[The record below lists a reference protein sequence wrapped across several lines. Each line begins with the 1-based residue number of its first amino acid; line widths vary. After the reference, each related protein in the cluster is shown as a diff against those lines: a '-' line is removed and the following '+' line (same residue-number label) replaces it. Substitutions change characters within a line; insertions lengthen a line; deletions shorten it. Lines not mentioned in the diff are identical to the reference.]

1 MTAPD
6 TSGRPDASSRPDV
19 PSLLLAGLL
28 LVMGVTVLVDAA
40 GVEAPPGGGV
50 VGPAAFMWAIGGA
63 LLVLGAVLG
72 LVALRGRADE
82 ELAANPLVA
91 PAPRHD
97 AGSDL
102 AHPEHDGPGPRGD
115 EGAASVRVGEDEPA
129 TAEPRPFLR
138 ARPAVRVAVLLGGLL
153 VHAAIISTAGYIVA
167 AAVLFVTTSLAF
179 GAPRLLP
186 PVLIGT
192 VLAAAIFYA
201 FTLGLGLG
209 LPYLGGG

>member
-1 MTAPD
+1 MTGPD
-6 TSGRPDASSRPDV
+6 AAGRPDARSRPDV
-19 PSLLLAGLL
+19 PSLLLSGLL

-72 LVALRGRADE
+72 LVALKGRPDE
-82 ELAANPLVA
+82 ELAANPLLA
-91 PAPRHD
+91 PAPAAD
-97 AGSDL
+97 AGHEARDVASENS
-102 AHPEHDGPGPRGD
+102 A
-115 EGAASVRVGEDEPA
+115 AASVRVPA
-129 TAEPRPFLR
+129 DDAAPAEPPPLLR
-138 ARPAVRVAVLLGGLL
+138 VPPAARVAILLGGLL
-153 VHAAIISTAGYIVA
+153 LHAAIISTAGYIVA
-167 AAVLFVTTSLAF
+167 AAVLFVSTALAF

-192 VLAAAIFYA
+192 VLAAVIFYA

>member
-1 MTAPD
+1 VTAPD
-6 TSGRPDASSRPDV
+6 GTGRPDASSRPDA

-91 PAPRHD
+91 PAPLD
-97 AGSDL
+97 DTGSDGQ
-102 AHPEHDGPGPRGD
+102 PEADGSARAD
-115 EGAASVRVGEDEPA
+115 DGAASVRVAEDEPA
-129 TAEPRPFLR
+129 AGEPRPFLR
-138 ARPAVRVAVLLGGLL
+138 ARPAVRVALLLGGLL

-167 AAVLFVTTSLAF
+167 AAVLFVTTALAF

-192 VLAAAIFYA
+192 VLAAVIFYA

>member
-1 MTAPD
+1 
-6 TSGRPDASSRPDV
+6 
-19 PSLLLAGLL
+19 
-28 LVMGVTVLVDAA
+28 MGVTVLVDAS
-40 GVEAPPGGGV
+40 GVETPPGGGV

-63 LLVLGAVLG
+63 LLVLGAALG
-72 LVALRGRADE
+72 LVALRGRPDE

-91 PAPRHD
+91 PAPVRD
-97 AGSDL
+97 TGPVAPDD
-102 AHPEHDGPGPRGD
+102 DGPGLGPD
-115 EGAASVRVGEDEPA
+115 ERAASVRVAEDEVAP
-129 TAEPRPFLR
+129 AEPQPFLR

-153 VHAAIISTAGYIVA
+153 VHAAIIATAGYIVA
-167 AAVLFVTTSLAF
+167 AAVLFVTTALAF

-192 VLAAAIFYA
+192 VLAAVIFYA

>member
-1 MTAPD
+1 MTVAD
-6 TSGRPDASSRPDV
+6 TSGRPDARSRPDV
-19 PSLLLAGLL
+19 PSLLLSGLL

-72 LVALRGRADE
+72 LVALRGRPDE
-82 ELAANPLVA
+82 ELAANPLVPPP
-91 PAPRHD
+91 PARDHD
-97 AGSDL
+97 HHHSDPDQPSSG
-102 AHPEHDGPGPRGD
+102 ADPA
-115 EGAASVRVGEDEPA
+115 AASVRVEADAAAVP
-129 TAEPRPFLR
+129 AEPPPFLR

-167 AAVLFVTTSLAF
+167 AAVLFVSSALAF

-192 VLAAAIFYA
+192 VLAAVIFYS